1 MLVNELV
8 WHGVSGAGVRRLPL
22 DPGGVVMVKHLSRRA
37 AIGIG
42 AAAAALAA
50 APGSAAAAGAPPVG
64 ALPSGGSQ
72 PGPVGGQE
80 LIRRTYRQQKARAGG
95 VWHSHIAMVNA
106 AGALNVVVEDDA
118 DRVTHGY
125 SVQKLA
131 VAVAVMDKIDRGEL
145 SLDQR
150 LDLTADIILG
160 GSGIY
165 FLQTVWGDEVTVA
178 NFLTAML
185 LVSDNTA
192 VRMCGRVVPALEI
205 NEILAAKGFRYT
217 RVEPVANPNRF
228 FLGVTTPRETHDLLW
243 RLADKTLLS
252 TRSSDFLLGI
262 LRWINGYHD
271 GIRRDMSSAERS
283 RVATKYGA
291 DYDERGAARHEAGIM
306 FDATGAPTLTYA
318 LFADS
323 LGDLDNYGGTHPAV
337 RAHAVLGRTMF
348 DAVGPVTNRA
358 ARARHSVRAF
368 RPVNGG

>member
-1 MLVNELV
+1 M
-8 WHGVSGAGVRRLPL
+8 A
-22 DPGGVVMVKHLSRRA
+22 KHVSRRA

-42 AAAAALAA
+42 AAAAALVT
-50 APGSAAAAGAPPVG
+50 APRSAAASSDPAAHAAG
-64 ALPSGGSQ
+64 
-72 PGPVGGQE
+72 PGVSRGPE
-80 LIRRTYRQQKARAGG
+80 LIRSTYRQQKARTGG
-95 VWHSHIAMVNA
+95 VWHSHVAMVDS
-106 AGALNVVVEDDA
+106 AGTLDVVVSDDA

-145 SLDQR
+145 RLDQR

-178 NFLTAML
+178 NFLTALL

-205 NEILAAKGFRYT
+205 NQILAAKGFTHT

-243 RLADKTLLS
+243 RLANKTLLS
-252 TRSSDFLLGI
+252 VRSSDFLLGI

-271 GIRRDMSSAERS
+271 GIRREMSSAERS

-291 DYDERGAARHEAGIM
+291 DFDTSGAARHEAGIM
-306 FDATGAPTLTYA
+306 FDAAGAPTLTYA
-318 LFADS
+318 FFADS

-337 RAHAVLGRTMF
+337 RAHAVLGRVML
-348 DAVGPVTNRA
+348 DVVGPVANRVG
-358 ARARHSVRAF
+358 RARHTVRPF
-368 RPVNGG
+368 NPVDGG

>member
-1 MLVNELV
+1 M
-8 WHGVSGAGVRRLPL
+8 A
-22 DPGGVVMVKHLSRRA
+22 KQISRRA
-37 AIGIG
+37 AIGMG
-42 AAAAALAA
+42 AAAATVVATGGAAMA
-50 APGSAAAAGAPPVG
+50 APGGAD
-64 ALPSGGSQ
+64 GGVTPGRV
-72 PGPVGGQE
+72 PGPDD
-80 LIRRTYRQQKARAGG
+80 IRWTYAAQKARAGG
-95 VWHSHIAMVNA
+95 VWHSHVATVDA
-106 AGALNVVVEDDA
+106 SGALQVVLEDDA

-131 VAVAVMDKIDRGEL
+131 VAVAVLDKVDRGEL

-165 FLQTVWGDEVTVA
+165 FLHTVWGDEITVA

-205 NEILAAKGFRYT
+205 NEILAAKGFTHT

-243 RLADKTLLS
+243 RLANKTLLS
-252 TRSSDFLLGI
+252 PRSCDFLLSVT
-262 LRWINGYHD
+262 RWINGYND

-283 RVATKYGA
+283 RVASKYGA
-291 DYDERGAARHEAGIM
+291 DFNELGAARHEVGIM
-306 FDATGAPTLTYA
+306 FDPAGAPALTYA
-318 LFADS
+318 FFADS

-337 RAHAVLGRTMF
+337 RAHAALGRVLL
-348 DAVGPVTNRA
+348 DSVAAVRHRA
-358 ARARHSVRAF
+358 VRARHVVPEF
-368 RPVNGG
+368 RPVSGG

>member
-1 MLVNELV
+1 MAEQ
-8 WHGVSGAGVRRLPL
+8 
-22 DPGGVVMVKHLSRRA
+22 MSRRA

-42 AAAAALAA
+42 AAAAALVATPAGAAA
-50 APGSAAAAGAPPVG
+50 APSTPTARDASGPGGAQ
-64 ALPSGGSQ
+64 A
-72 PGPVGGQE
+72 

-95 VWHSHIAMVNA
+95 VWHSHVAMVDGS
-106 AGALNVVVEDDA
+106 GALRTVVADDA

-131 VAVAVMDKIDRGEL
+131 VAVAVLDKIDRGEL
-145 SLDQR
+145 ALGQR
-150 LDLTADIILG
+150 LDLTGDIILG

-165 FLQTVWGDEVTVA
+165 FLHTVWGDEITVA

-185 LVSDNTA
+185 LVSDNTS

-205 NEILAAKGFRYT
+205 NEILAAKGFTHT

-252 TRSSDFLLGI
+252 TRSCDFLLGI
-262 LRWINGYHD
+262 LRWVNGYHD

-291 DYDERGAARHEAGIM
+291 DYDTLGAARHEAGIM

-318 LFADS
+318 FFADS

-337 RAHAVLGRTMF
+337 RAHATLGRVMF
-348 DAVGPVTNRA
+348 DAVGPVTNGA
-358 ARARHSVRAF
+358 ARARHSVDRF